1 MSSEATVARKGDYVQ
16 ISNVILPAGE
26 RAPSVPAETAAVPY
40 IVREKG
46 FLLEPEAKLGDQVR
60 IRTIIDRELTGELVA
75 INPPYQHTFGRPVP
89 ELLPVGPEARRI
101 IEEHDRTNKEAERH
115 G

>member
-1 MSSEATVARKGDYVQ
+1 MSSEATVAHEGDYVQ

-26 RAPSVPAETAAVPY
+26 RAPSVPTETAVVPY

-46 FLLEPEAKLGDQVR
+46 FLLDPEAKLGDQVR
-60 IRTIIDRELTGELVA
+60 IRTIIDRELTGELIAV
-75 INPPYQHTFGRPVP
+75 NPPYQHTFGRPVP

-101 IEEHDRTNKEAERH
+101 IEECQRTEEAAHHD
-115 G
+115 